1 MAKRAT
7 LEILQDGEQVLGSN
21 TAGKYFVQ
29 EYVDDQPTGGQFFS
43 SIEDA
48 ERHMR
53 AFELKESPQFLR
65 ESAMLNDPFD
75 GIRYPED
82 EEPNPYSGTYSE
94 D

>member
-7 LEILQDGEQVLGSN
+7 LEILQDGEQVFGSN

-53 AFELKESPQFLR
+53 AFELKESPQFLS
-65 ESAMLNDPFD
+65 ESFD
-75 GIRYPED
+75 DMRYPED